1 MNITNQV
8 LEGIIHDFVK
18 SLQLFV
24 LEFFGTGV
32 GLETDRALLTLSVGF
47 VLLYHFQRVTG

>member
-24 LEFFGTGV
+24 LEFFCTGV

-47 VLLYHFQRVTG
+47 VLLDYFQRVTG

>member
-18 SLQLFV
+18 PLQLFV

-47 VLLYHFQRVTG
+47 VLLDHFQRVTG

>member
-24 LEFFGTGV
+24 LEFFGRGI
-32 GLETDRALLTLSVGF
+32 GFETDRALLTLSVGF
-47 VLLYHFQRVTG
+47 VLLYHFQRVT